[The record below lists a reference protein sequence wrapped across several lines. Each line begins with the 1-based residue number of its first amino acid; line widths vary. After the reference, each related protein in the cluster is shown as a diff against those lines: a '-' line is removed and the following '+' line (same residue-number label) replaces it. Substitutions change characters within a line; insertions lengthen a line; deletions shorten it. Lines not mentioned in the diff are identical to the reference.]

1 VAATAA
7 DDPGQPWAQMAFR
20 HPPRQKRYNIS
31 FWHYAVATRPL
42 ERVRFVPRCLVVV
55 VAALA
60 LALTQQARA
69 QDAAAGTAEPE
80 INLDVEAQRL
90 NEARQQIQPS
100 LGAST
105 YSFSPQALQA
115 VPQGENAPL
124 NQVLLQAPG
133 VAQDSFGQIHL
144 RGDHANVQYRVNG
157 VELPEGLSVF
167 GQALTARFADSMSLI
182 TGALP
187 AQYGFQT
194 AGVVDIQ
201 TKTGR
206 TDPGL
211 AVTMYGGQR
220 DWLQPSFEYGGSKGP
235 IDWYVTGDYLQNDIG
250 IEDPAPRYNA
260 LHDETNQFHGLLYVA
275 GIIDPDTRISLI
287 SGGFTG
293 GYQIPNN
300 PGQVPTLGLN
310 VNGITSASSSTLN
323 ETQQEMTQ
331 FTILSLQKHV
341 DTVDVQVSLFDRIS
355 TLNFS
360 PDPVGDLL
368 FNGIAQYAARSD
380 TAGGIQT
387 DASWKIDDQHT
398 LRTGFQV
405 QDERSTYNTTSSV
418 LPVNSAGMQTSNQPV
433 IINDLGGKTGGLYG
447 VYVQDEWRI
456 VPDVTVNYGLR
467 FDAVNQYTNEH
478 QVSPRINTVWKPTS
492 TTTLNIG
499 YSRYFVPPPFEL
511 VPASS
516 IALFA
521 NTTAAPEV
529 TQDST
534 VKAERSNYF
543 DAEITQIIVPG
554 LSVGFDAYYK
564 QATNLIDEGQFGAP
578 IILSAFNYAK
588 GQVTGATLTGSY
600 DRGPWSLYGNLAYS
614 RAVGTDI
621 ESAQFS
627 FSSYELAY
635 IAQNYIHLDHDQLWS
650 GSAGIAYTLN
660 KGSDHPTLLSAD
672 ALVQSGLRASS
683 DTIPNGIVLPTY
695 ATVNLSIVQKFN
707 RSIGG
712 GTELRLDVIN
722 IGDAIYQIRN
732 GTGVGVGAPQYGM
745 RRTIL
750 TGLTQRF

>member
-1 VAATAA
+1 MA
-7 DDPGQPWAQMAFR
+7 WRQM
-20 HPPRQKRYNIS
+20 
-31 FWHYAVATRPL
+31 
-42 ERVRFVPRCLVVV
+42 VVV
-55 VAALA
+55 VPLL
-60 LALTQQARA
+60 LALTPSARA
-69 QDAAAGTAEPE
+69 QDASAAEPE

-100 LGAST
+100 LGASV
-105 YSFSPQALQA
+105 YNFSPQTLQSI
-115 VPQGENAPL
+115 PQGQNAPL

-133 VAQDSFGQIHL
+133 VAQDSFGQFHL
-144 RGDHANVQYRVNG
+144 RGDHANVQYRLNG
-157 VELPEGLSVF
+157 VQLPEGLSVF
-167 GQALTARFADSMSLI
+167 GQAITARFADQMSLI

-201 TKTGR
+201 TRTGR

-211 AVTMYGGQR
+211 AVTMYGGQHG
-220 DWLQPSFEYGGSKGP
+220 WLQPSFEYGGSKGP
-235 IDWYVTGDYLQNDIG
+235 LDWFVTGDYLQNAIG
-250 IEDPAPRYNA
+250 IENPAPTFNA
-260 LHDETNQFHGLLYVA
+260 LHDQTDQFHGLLTVS
-275 GIIDPDTRISLI
+275 GIIDADTRISVI

-293 GYQIPNN
+293 SYQIPNN
-300 PGQVPTLGLN
+300 PGQVPVLGLN
-310 VNGITSASSSTLN
+310 VNGVTSVNSATLN

-331 FTILSLQKHV
+331 FTILSLQKHI
-341 DTVDVQVSLFDRIS
+341 DAVDVQVSLFDRVS
-355 TLNFS
+355 TLNFA
-360 PDPVGDLL
+360 PDALGDLL

-387 DASWKIDDQHT
+387 DASWRINDQHT

-405 QDERSTYNTTSSV
+405 QDERSTYNTSSSV
-418 LPVNSAGMQTSNQPV
+418 LPVAASGVQTSNQP
-433 IINDLGGKTGGLYG
+433 IAIYDNGGRTGGLYG
-447 VYVQDEWRI
+447 AYVQDEWRI
-456 VPDVTVNYGLR
+456 LPAVTLNYGLR
-467 FDAVNQYTNEH
+467 FDAVNQYTNES
-478 QVSPRINTVWKPTS
+478 QVSPRINAVWKPTG
-492 TTTLNIG
+492 TTTLTAG

-511 VPASS
+511 VSASS

-521 NTTAAPEV
+521 NTSAAPPV
-529 TQDST
+529 TQDDT

-543 DAEITQIIVPG
+543 DIGISQIVVPG
-554 LSVGFDAYYK
+554 LTLGIDAYYK

-600 DRGPWSLYGNLAYS
+600 DSGPWSLYGNLAYS

-621 ESAQFS
+621 ESAQFN
-627 FSSYELAY
+627 FSPAELAY

-660 KGSDHPTLLSAD
+660 KDSDHPTLLSAD
-672 ALVQSGLRASS
+672 AVVQTGLRASS
-683 DTIPNGIVLPTY
+683 DAIPNGVVLPTY
-695 ATVNLSIVQKFN
+695 ATVNLSIVQTFK

-712 GTELRLDVIN
+712 GTELRLDAIN
-722 IGDAIYQIRN
+722 IGDAVYQIRN

-750 TGLTQRF
+750 AGLTQRF